1 MGPVLHV
8 GGRRSSVTSMQRER
22 IVHPHTH
29 PMDVSKWSI
38 GDIRHRIGRGNMD
51 EDLLDFVHASDEI
64 IQELFVTDSMIKKL
78 YNNNPTNVCA
88 APTRYCLSLSCAG
101 KSGR

>member
-1 MGPVLHV
+1 MN
-8 GGRRSSVTSMQRER
+8 GGRPSRRRSSVTSMPRER
-22 IVHPHTH
+22 SVHPRPH
-29 PMDVSKWSI
+29 PMDDSEWSI
-38 GDIRHRIGRGNMD
+38 DDIRHRVGRGNMD
-51 EDLLDFVHASDEI
+51 EDCLDFVHASDDI
-64 IQELFVTDSMIKKL
+64 IQELFVTDSIIKKL